1 MGRRKSGVWQN
12 FSEITIDGEIRAKCD
27 FCQMDLV
34 SNPDRMQKHLDKC
47 AANNTEKHE
56 AGPSSMKQTKLS
68 VTSFSTS
75 KSMQHQI
82 ELQVTR
88 YIVASNTAFL
98 QVENKQFEKLF
109 TMLRPGTKIPNRQK
123 VSGPLLDELYGE
135 EKSKVANFVSGCN
148 ATLVLDGWSTRSN
161 DPIIGV
167 SIITS
172 SKVLLV
178 NTVDTTG
185 HPHTIDY
192 LVELFREQ
200 VEICEKEWKVKIT
213 CLVTDNAANMS
224 GLRRRVKSKEMLL
237 HSYGCQAHLMNLLA
251 KDIYQDQK
259 VLIVVKHLRNHH
271 EESAQMK
278 NLNMPR
284 PPLPCD
290 TRWNSVA
297 DTLRYFHDQ
306 WSNIVLVINTTMK
319 NTDQIY
325 RFMEDVPLKRAVTNL
340 LEIFKP
346 IGIALDKL
354 QSDTCT
360 VGSVFQIW
368 NEVCVGSPAEYAEKV
383 AKRAKAALSPE
394 ILAANLLDHRY
405 GGKDFNK
412 VETASAIEYLNEI
425 DNGIMRDVTNY
436 MAKEPP
442 YSENLFG
449 ESYSGVKPSVWW
461 KTGRRIGFSDK
472 LCEIAESLVGGIAS
486 SAGLERQFSTLG
498 MTYGTLRTSLG
509 PEKAGKLAFLYR
521 ELNCS

>member
-12 FSEITIDGEIRAKCD
+12 FSEITIDGVIRAKCD

-68 VTSFSTS
+68 VPSFSTS

-88 YIVASNTAFL
+88 YVVASNTAFL
-98 QVENKQFEKLF
+98 QVENKPFEKLF

-224 GLRRRVKSKEMLL
+224 GL
-237 HSYGCQAHLMNLLA
+237 A
-251 KDIYQDQK
+251 K
-259 VLIVVKHLRNHH
+259 
-271 EESAQMK
+271 
-278 NLNMPR
+278 
-284 PPLPCD
+284 
-290 TRWNSVA
+290 
-297 DTLRYFHDQ
+297 
-306 WSNIVLVINTTMK
+306 
-319 NTDQIY
+319 
-325 RFMEDVPLKRAVTNL
+325 
-340 LEIFKP
+340 
-346 IGIALDKL
+346 
-354 QSDTCT
+354 
-360 VGSVFQIW
+360 
-368 NEVCVGSPAEYAEKV
+368 
-383 AKRAKAALSPE
+383 
-394 ILAANLLDHRY
+394 
-405 GGKDFNK
+405 
-412 VETASAIEYLNEI
+412 
-425 DNGIMRDVTNY
+425 
-436 MAKEPP
+436 
-442 YSENLFG
+442 
-449 ESYSGVKPSVWW
+449 
-461 KTGRRIGFSDK
+461 KTG
-472 LCEIAESLVGGIAS
+472 
-486 SAGLERQFSTLG
+486 
-498 MTYGTLRTSLG
+498 
-509 PEKAGKLAFLYR
+509 
-521 ELNCS
+521 